1 MPGWP
6 MHFAVFA
13 RGISLCQWRSNGI
26 LEVAR
31 SLLRFRAGLR
41 CELGPGLPHLPL
53 LSHGYTKLRDFASAG
68 GALEAPWGKTL
79 SLFSYS
85 FTNCT
90 LYSCR
95 IYWFYMLSRFTN
107 YSSYSCKLY
116 LTFLQ
121 IGILQIVPYFLVNRI
136 CVLYLTNYHLANYI
150 LLSCN
155 LYVHALS
162 CKLYITFLQTIPM
175 LFVANYHLAN
185 CHHALFLQTII
196 LQTMSMFFS
205 CSVGPC
211 LMASSFVVWMWT
223 WVRAYLNGLYS
234 DTMSKKKS
242 SCLVIIACLK
252 VSF

>member
-13 RGISLCQWRSNGI
+13 RGISLCQWRLNDI

-31 SLLRFRAGLR
+31 SLLRFWAGLR
-41 CELGPGLPHLPL
+41 CELGPSLPHLPL

-121 IGILQIVPYFLVNRI
+121 IGILQIVPYFLVNSI
-136 CVLYLTNYHLANYI
+136 CMLYLTNYHLANYI
-150 LLSCN
+150 LLSC
-155 LYVHALS
+155 
-162 CKLYITFLQTIPM
+162 KLFPCSL
-175 LFVANYHLAN
+175 
-185 CHHALFLQTII
+185 LQTII
-196 LQTMSMFFS
+196 LQTVIMLFS
-205 CSVGPC
+205 CKLCLCSFLVALGLVLWPHLSLCGCGPESE
-211 LMASSFVVWMWT
+211 LISTAFTLTQWVKRNPLVWSSLHV
-223 WVRAYLNGLYS
+223 
-234 DTMSKKKS
+234 
-242 SCLVIIACLK
+242 
-252 VSF
+252 